1 MDNITQLRVVRPEE
15 HLAELCILE
24 KVWRTGTVP
33 ASLEEG

>member
-1 MDNITQLRVVRPEE
+1 MDNITQLRVVRQEK

-24 KVWRTGTVP
+24 QVWRIGTVP

>member
-1 MDNITQLRVVRPEE
+1 MDNITQLRVVRQEK

-24 KVWRTGTVP
+24 QVWRIVTVP